1 MEIIIG
7 KFAMII
13 SHLCEVLKAVNQL
26 KEPGPQFHKMRECIC
41 LFKLK
46 MRLADCKCTVCSQE
60 LWKHKTQGLRVKVSQ
75 VPSYTSDDR
84 GQLPHHED
92 SFVRFLFRNLP
103 QISTTVLIN
112 RFNKYFVG
120 VPWTGLEHPEEV
132 NGGFYHHKIHRQS
145 LQRKIF
151 EKKLGWLF
159 SYKINV
165 IYKKLNR

>member
-1 MEIIIG
+1 MKNDVDSNMEIIIG

-13 SHLCEVLKAVNQL
+13 SHLYEVLKAVNQL
-26 KEPGPQFHKMRECIC
+26 KEPGPQFHKMRECVC
-41 LFKLK
+41 LYKLK

-112 RFNKYFVG
+112 RFSISISLVFHEL
-120 VPWTGLEHPEEV
+120 GL
-132 NGGFYHHKIHRQS
+132 NT
-145 LQRKIF
+145 QRKSMEAFIITRYTGNPF
-151 EKKLGWLF
+151 EERSLKK
-159 SYKINV
+159 N
-165 IYKKLNR
+165 